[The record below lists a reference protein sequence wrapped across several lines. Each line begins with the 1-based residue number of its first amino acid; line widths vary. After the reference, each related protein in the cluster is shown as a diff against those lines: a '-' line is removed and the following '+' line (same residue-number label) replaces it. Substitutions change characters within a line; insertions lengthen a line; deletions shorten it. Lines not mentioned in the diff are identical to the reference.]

1 MNEKE
6 TRRIFS
12 DNLKYYMD
20 KHNLNNVELSKIVG
34 VSESTV
40 GKWLLEKSTPR
51 MGAIE
56 KLAQYFHIRKSD
68 LLEDR
73 SPLLT
78 EPKSHASSPMKS
90 VRIPVLGEIAGGI
103 PIEAIEIRDDDDWED
118 IPQEWLN
125 GGREY
130 LALRVQGDSMEPRI
144 HSGDVAIVKKQPVCD
159 SGDICAVYVNG
170 YAATLK
176 KILKIPDGSIVLQ
189 STNPN
194 YEPKVYTTEQQ
205 ETLPVII
212 LGKLVELRAKF

>member
-1 MNEKE
+1 MARSQKE
-6 TRRIFS
+6 IFAS
-12 DNLKYYMD
+12 NLKHLLD
-20 KHNLNNVELSKIVG
+20 IHDLAQVDVAKAIG
-34 VSESTV
+34 VSPQTFNTWV
-40 GKWLLEKSTPR
+40 KGVAIPR
-51 MGAIE
+51 MGKIQA
-56 KLAQYFHIRKSD
+56 LADYFGVLKSELVD
-68 LLEDR
+68 DNPPSLA
-73 SPLLT
+73 
-78 EPKSHASSPMKS
+78 EPQNKSFSSAGY

-176 KILKIPDGSIVLQ
+176 KILKIPDGAIVLQ

-194 YEPKVYTTEQQ
+194 YEPKVYTADQQ
-205 ETLPVII
+205 EALPVVI

>member
-1 MNEKE
+1 MARSQKE
-6 TRRIFS
+6 IFAS
-12 DNLKYYMD
+12 NLKHLLD
-20 KHNLNNVELSKIVG
+20 IHDLAQVDVAKAIG
-34 VSESTV
+34 VSPQTFNTWV
-40 GKWLLEKSTPR
+40 KGVAIPR
-51 MGAIE
+51 MGKIQA
-56 KLAQYFHIRKSD
+56 LADYFGVLKSELVD
-68 LLEDR
+68 DNPPSLAEPQDR
-73 SPLLT
+73 YF
-78 EPKSHASSPMKS
+78 SSAGY

-194 YEPKVYTTEQQ
+194 YEPKVYTADQQ
-205 ETLPVII
+205 EALPVVI